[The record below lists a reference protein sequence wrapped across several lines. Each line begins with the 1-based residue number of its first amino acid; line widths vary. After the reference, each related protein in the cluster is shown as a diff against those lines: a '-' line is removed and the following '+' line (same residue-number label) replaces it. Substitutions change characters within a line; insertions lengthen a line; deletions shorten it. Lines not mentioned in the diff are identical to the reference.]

1 MEEWFPIQEMQ
12 KILKNLFTLEITEE
26 ERNSAFPTS
35 QGILIVTYVGIYCV
49 QLNQHQTKEIYPS
62 GKKQLFEDCIIL
74 TGQSVFSRRRRHSSG
89 RRQHLK
95 GHSFCMKHSI
105 PLFFFVNSVTC
116 NPARLELEERVVLER
131 ETGMRSQNPSSLV
144 ASYSE
149 I

>member
-1 MEEWFPIQEMQ
+1 MKEWFPIQEMQ

-89 RRQHLK
+89 KRQHLK

-105 PLFFFVNSVTC
+105 PLFFCELCDVQSNQ
-116 NPARLELEERVVLER
+116 ARIRRKGGIRKRNWDEESK
-131 ETGMRSQNPSSLV
+131 SQLPCSF
-144 ASYSE
+144 
-149 I
+149 IF